1 MKYSRQR
8 NLIFDIVRNTDVHPT
23 PEWVY
28 EQARQVM
35 PSIGVATVYR
45 NLNALAQAGQL
56 KRIVSPDGTVRFDAI
71 TGEHYHMQC
80 RKCGKLFDLSV
91 ADQKAFDGLKETA
104 SRAFGMDARNVALA
118 ATLFYGV
125 CPDCAKEKEKEE
137 E

>member
-56 KRIVSPDGTVRFDAI
+56 KRIVSP
-71 TGEHYHMQC
+71 
-80 RKCGKLFDLSV
+80 
-91 ADQKAFDGLKETA
+91 
-104 SRAFGMDARNVALA
+104 
-118 ATLFYGV
+118 
-125 CPDCAKEKEKEE
+125 
-137 E
+137 

>member
-28 EQARQVM
+28 EQAKLAM

-45 NLNALAQAGQL
+45 NLNALAQMGQL

-80 RKCGKLFDLSV
+80 RKCGRLFDLPV
-91 ADQKAFDGLKETA
+91 ADRQAFGELKETA
-104 SRAFGMDARNVALA
+104 SRAFGMEIEDIVLA
-118 ATLFYGV
+118 ATLFYGM
-125 CPDCAKEKEKEE
+125 CPYCTEEKEE